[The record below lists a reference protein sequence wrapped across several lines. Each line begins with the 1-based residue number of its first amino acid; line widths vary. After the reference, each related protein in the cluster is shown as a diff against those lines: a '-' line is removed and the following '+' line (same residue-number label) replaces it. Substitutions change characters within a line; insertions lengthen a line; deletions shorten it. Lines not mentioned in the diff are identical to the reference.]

1 MPSFVRVFP
10 AVGLVTLSI
19 LLTGCTL
26 ATTDTTAAAVL
37 GGHIS
42 GSVHGGQQPIY
53 NAKVYLLAVNPNAY
67 GGPGIAAS
75 SNNASISLLKA
86 SATGNTTDTIGS
98 YVTTDT
104 NGNFSISSDY
114 SCTSGFIQGTTTAA
128 QPYSANQTAGS
139 EQVYLYALGGFPT
152 NPATTANSASGFL
165 VALGPCN
172 GLSSSNSFNVNE
184 ITTVATAYA
193 LAGFATDA
201 THIGSSGSTLAI
213 NNLSNA
219 FANVANLINTNT
231 GAVVASTTTIVRP
244 VPNLITLANLLA
256 SCVNTTSST
265 STQCTSSFAVMKSS
279 GTTGTTP
286 TDTATAIINLAH
298 NPYPSDAAITTLW
311 NNAQGTNPTF
321 AGGITTYQP
330 NDYTLMLQFTGNG
343 LSQPWGLA
351 IDAAGSAW
359 AVNYDY
365 GSTSAATLSKFSS
378 TGAPLVNTS
387 TYTLEVPYEIAI
399 DTSGNAWVANGYNPS
414 SVTEFSNAGT
424 PITGPGSYTGGGLSN
439 SYGIA
444 IDASGDAW
452 ISNTGN
458 GSIAEFNSSGT
469 ELSGLGFG
477 SPDSSTP
484 QGVAIDVSG
493 AVWFTNYR
501 GSSITKLNSSG
512 VYQSGM
518 NGYTGGG
525 LNTGARGIAID
536 ASGNAWIANPTGYTI
551 SEFSNSGMPL
561 SGTNGFSG
569 GGLNGPF
576 DVAIDGAGTV
586 WLCNNAYSS
595 VSAFIG
601 TGASAGTAISPASTA
616 YNSNGGYTGTYYN
629 GTGTLSQPAN
639 IAIDGA
645 GDVWISNYGNNSLT
659 EMVGAGAPVV
669 TPLAANLVTPY
680 GTHAVNLP

>member
-1 MPSFVRVFP
+1 MPAYSIPSLGLTVSLFSLS
-10 AVGLVTLSI
+10 AV
-19 LLTGCTL
+19 LTGCNLQPT
-26 ATTDTTAAAVL
+26 ATPTDIPGTA
-37 GGHIS
+37 IS
-42 GSVHGGQQPIY
+42 GIVHGGQQPITS
-53 NAKVYLLAVNPNAY
+53 AKVYLLAVNPTGY

-75 SNNASISLLKA
+75 AANASVSLLNPV
-86 SATGNTTDTIGS
+86 ATGNPADSIGS
-98 YVTTDT
+98 YVLTNSTTSP
-104 NGNFSISSDY
+104 GSFSVRTDY
-114 SCTSGFIQGTTTAA
+114 LCTTGYAQSTGTTVTL
-128 QPYSANQTAGS
+128 SGT
-139 EQVYLYALGGFPT
+139 EQVYLYVLGGNT
-152 NPATTANSASGFL
+152 GTGINAHSGML

-172 GLSSSNSFNVNE
+172 APTTQVSINE
-184 ITTVATAYA
+184 VTTVATAYA
-193 LAGFATDA
+193 FAGFATDA
-201 THIGSSGSTLAI
+201 THIGSSGSTLART
-213 NNLSNA
+213 NLSNA
-219 FANVANLINTNT
+219 FANVANLANTST
-231 GAVVASTTTIVRP
+231 GVVTASTTNIIVPVANIYTIAD
-244 VPNLITLANLLA
+244 ILAA
-256 SCVNTTSST
+256 CVNTTGST
-265 STQCTSSFAVMKSS
+265 ASGSNCNTLFAHTNSAGDSGSTP
-279 GTTGTTP
+279 G
-286 TDTATAIINLAH
+286 DTATTAINLAH
-298 NPYPSDAAITTLW
+298 NPYPSAAGVTALYGLQPATG
-311 NNAQGTNPTF
+311 APF
-321 AGGITTYQP
+321 VGGIPTYEP
-330 NDYTLMLQFTGNG
+330 NDYTLILQFTGNG
-343 LSQPWGLA
+343 LVEPWGLA

-399 DTSGNAWVANGYNPS
+399 DTSGNAWVANGYNPA

-458 GSIAEFNSSGT
+458 NSIAEFNSSGT

-493 AVWFTNYR
+493 AVWFANYR

-512 VYQSGM
+512 VYQSGA

-536 ASGNAWIANPTGYTI
+536 ASGDAWIANPTGRTI

-601 TGASAGTAISPASTA
+601 TGTSAGTAISPASTT

-629 GTGTLSQPAN
+629 VTGTLSQPAH

-645 GDVWISNYGNNSLT
+645 GDVWISNFGNNSLS
-659 EMVGAGAPVV
+659 EMVGAAAPVV
-669 TPLAANLVTPY
+669 TPIAANLVTPY
-680 GTHAVNLP
+680 GAHAVNLP